1 MDEMQQ
7 AQAATQQFMQQYELD
22 VKTMASIGQMAQQAI
37 QDQSLY
43 QLLREQ
49 LLGSKILTEKELPE
63 QINYMTLAA
72 LAAMGVMAG
81 DTYGS

>member
-22 VKTMASIGQMAQQAI
+22 AKTMASIGDIAQQAI

-43 QLLREQ
+43 PLLREQ
-49 LLGSKILTEKELPE
+49 LLGNQILTEQELPE

>member
-7 AQAATQQFMQQYELD
+7 AQAATQQFIQQYGLD
-22 VKTMASIGQMAQQAI
+22 AKTMASIGQVAQQAI

-63 QINYMTLAA
+63 QVNYMTLAA
-72 LAAMGVMAG
+72 LATMGALAG
-81 DTYGS
+81 EK

>member
-7 AQAATQQFMQQYELD
+7 AQAATLQFMQQYGLD
-22 VKTMASIGQMAQQAI
+22 AKTMTSIGDMAQQAI

-43 QLLREQ
+43 PLLREQ
-49 LLGSKILTEKELPE
+49 LLGSQILTEQELPE